1 MNSFR
6 VMDTKFRILKGGKI
20 GLACSIALIGA
31 MLILGSTKANATDY
45 FTDVNTTLGTV
56 NNTTLTFG
64 VTSAQT
70 ATNAGTTSVTRTETS
85 ADSVVFNPTAWATS
99 SYTTVTD
106 VVDVDDDIP
115 ANGIDYSTY
124 ILNTSNTALPSLTLT
139 FDVGAKA
146 LNISKINNLT
156 VYSAPTSGPVNVFA
170 NTSYALTQTFTAPYV
185 ANLVFAGSNTVS
197 GYTDIGNGNI
207 QLNGSAIFTGQVIAG
222 SVNVTANTV
231 LFNDTVNLS
240 PGTTDELKFI
250 VDGNVF
256 LNSNLTGN
264 ITSGGDNLGT
274 VTILGDASGKAQSI
288 TGNIGSSGS
297 SDIKVLNIGES
308 GVSTNYSTTTINGN
322 VFANSTVLNNGAANS
337 SELILASGKNITS
350 TITTADNG
358 KGILTLFGG
367 TQTVTGQV
375 GTGGVGGASLAEVN
389 AGANG
394 ATSTFAGDV
403 YATNLEV
410 EGTGT
415 VNLGGDF
422 TGTAIRYN
430 ADGTVI
436 VATGND
442 VNSAITNNT
451 GIDSQGT
458 LTLNGSSTVTGQ
470 VGASGASLKEI
481 NAGVAGSTSTFNS
494 NVYVTN
500 LNMTGTGT
508 VILNSDLTGNVVATG
523 NNQGIL
529 TTTGLNKTIT
539 GNIGSSTSLDLNTLN
554 IGSDTDATN
563 YSITTINGNVFAN
576 STVLNNNGTT
586 NSSELILASGKN
598 ITSTITTADAN
609 MGILTLAGGTQ
620 TVTGQV
626 GTNANKLAEIN
637 SGNGISTFA
646 NDVYA
651 TYLDVEGT
659 GIVNLDGNFTGTAIR
674 YNADGTVIV
683 ADTKNIDSAIENNT
697 GTDSQGTLTLEGS
710 STVSGTVGALG
721 ASLKAINAGAN
732 SSTSTFNSD
741 VYVTNLNITGSGTV
755 ILNSDL
761 TGNVVTTGNQGIL
774 TTTGA
779 TQTITGNVGSLS
791 SSVNTLNIG
800 SDTVL
805 GNYSTTTING
815 NVFATSTV
823 LNNNNNDNSDGT
835 TNSSELILASGKN
848 ITSTITTADANMGI
862 LTLAGGIQTVS
873 ETVGGVGASLE
884 KVSSGADF
892 ATSTFVN
899 DVYANTVENT
909 GTGTTTFQDNVVATN
924 VNVNA
929 GTSTFQD
936 NLTATTT
943 TISTGTGNFNTV
955 SGTTTS
961 NLQFTNNGTANLNT
975 GLTGNVTTTADNKG
989 TLNLVGSN
997 NQTVTGQVGTN
1008 ANKLAEVNAGANG
1021 ATSTF
1026 TGDVFATDITVGNG
1040 TVNFE
1045 DNVVATTTTIGS
1057 GTANFNT
1064 TGGTTTTDIVFSNT
1078 GTANLLTGLTGDIN
1092 FAGKNA
1098 TVNISDGMGILGSV
1112 QTLAT
1117 NNTGIVNFKG
1127 DGTISDSIGSNIY
1140 GIKELN
1146 INTSNEQNSTDGV
1159 LVTYDALGRELYAD
1173 VVSLRNNATLTL
1185 ADGVDIINTGSD
1197 NIIITVDTT
1206 NTGTLTFQG
1215 TSNIEGEVGQSNKV
1229 LNTINAG
1236 ATGKTV
1242 TFDDMV
1248 YASTLK
1254 YSGAG
1259 KVVLNGDNS
1268 SNVSSEGMIG
1278 TIDFN
1283 DEVATLAIGDDVN
1296 LTVGAGGTQFINGND
1311 AILEFAG
1318 SSIITGILGGNTAG
1332 NSTFKEIHAGAT
1344 AETVT
1349 FRNDVYVK
1357 ESTFHVNGTG
1367 TVNFQGNL
1375 IGSLIYDADGVV
1387 NVSDGKNIV
1396 VSSAPVAVTTAT
1408 TNTGSLNFLGTT
1420 LLATDIGTSTER
1432 LKNVTFGS
1440 SGSAANTYTQNLT
1453 KDIYAQNTYIGN
1465 GTNQTILEMN
1475 DDITFDGSLTVRAN
1489 SALDVNTHDV
1499 TVTENLALAANSL
1512 TGFKIYTSDITSS
1525 GSSTGVP
1532 SGSITT
1538 DTLTIDNNA
1547 IIKVNYVGTLYGAG
1561 SYNLISANSITGTY
1575 YGTEANGKVSDNSI
1589 IDSIIKVDGN
1599 NLILFADRTG
1609 GGSYAVEDLYIKK
1622 SEIGQHYSNGASE
1635 ALAGYAYDTI
1645 VREGALGDVITKIEE
1660 LDGGLYLTSE
1670 KKAQMVE
1677 MQKLLT
1683 PVANNSSIQSSITA
1697 SNLVLST
1704 IKDRMADMRVSSST
1718 DFIPYGYSG
1727 YSSGTYTLNNSFWVK
1742 AMGSKAT
1749 QSKVQDYD
1757 GYESTTVG
1765 FVAGLDR
1772 TLRSGATIG
1781 LAVAQANTKIDQ
1793 TDFRSGD
1800 SSDTQSIQFSTYGS
1814 KEIGDTYVDG
1824 VLSYAKHSTDSTRRA
1839 NSGKLTSSS
1848 DAEQISAKVEVGH
1861 RVYFEDLATLTP
1873 FASLEYGNLNQKGY
1887 TEKGTAYQNDALK
1900 VDSVKM
1906 NKGTLGVGAKLT
1918 TNLNVGD
1925 NVVIPEFKLAA
1936 YNAIGDSNA
1945 DIKAQYTG
1953 GGNQFVTPTQ
1963 ELNKTIYNAGLGVK
1977 TTLGESTSLMLGVD
1991 YDRSKD
1997 GNFEGY
2003 SGNVSFRLSF

>member
-31 MLILGSTKANATDY
+31 ILILGSTKANATDY
-45 FTDVNTTLGTV
+45 FTDVNTTLGTTD
-56 NNTTLTFG
+56 NLTGFFD

-70 ATNAGTTSVTRTETS
+70 ATNAGTTSVTITGTS
-85 ADSVVFNPTAWATS
+85 VSDSVVFNPTAWATS
-99 SYTTVTD
+99 SYTTVTFNGNI
-106 VVDVDDDIP
+106 DDDIP
-115 ANGIDYSTY
+115 LDGTTDYSKY
-124 ILNTSNTALPSLTLT
+124 ILNTSNSALPSLTLT
-139 FDVGAKA
+139 FNTGANA
-146 LNISKINNLT
+146 SSISKVNHLT
-156 VYSAPTSGPVNVFA
+156 VYSAPTSGPVNVFS
-170 NTSYALTQTFTAPYV
+170 NTSYTLTQTLTAPYI
-185 ANLVFAGSNTVS
+185 ANLVFTGSNTVS
-197 GYTDIGNGNI
+197 GYTDIENGNI
-207 QLNGSAIFTGQVIAG
+207 QLNGSATFTGPVTAG
-222 SVNVTANTV
+222 SVNVNTTNTV
-231 LFNDTVNLS
+231 TFNDTVNLS

-250 VDGNVF
+250 VDGNVI

-274 VTILGDASGKAQSI
+274 VTLSGDGTGKAQSI
-288 TGNIGSSGS
+288 IGNIGSSTSLDLG
-297 SDIKVLNIGES
+297 ILNIGS
-308 GVSTNYSTTTINGN
+308 DTVSANYSKTTINGN
-322 VFANSTVLNNGAANS
+322 VFANSTVLNNGTTNS

-358 KGILTLFGG
+358 KGILTLAGG
-367 TQTVTGQV
+367 TQTVTGQI
-375 GTGGVGGASLAEVN
+375 GTNANKLAEVN

-394 ATSTFAGDV
+394 ATSTFANDV
-403 YATNLEV
+403 YATNLDV

-415 VNLGGDF
+415 VNLDGNF

-436 VATGND
+436 LADTKNI
-442 VNSAITNNT
+442 NSAITTAVDNT
-451 GIDSQGT
+451 GT
-458 LTLNGSSTVTGQ
+458 LSLEGSSTVTGQ

-481 NAGVAGSTSTFNS
+481 NAGVTGSTSTFNS
-494 NVYVTN
+494 NVYASN

-539 GNIGSSTSLDLNTLN
+539 GNIGSLSSSVNTLN
-554 IGSDTDATN
+554 IGSDTVSGN
-563 YSITTINGNVFAN
+563 YSKTTINGDVFATN
-576 STVLNNNGTT
+576 TILNNNGTT

-620 TVTGQV
+620 TVTG
-626 GTNANKLAEIN
+626 
-637 SGNGISTFA
+637 
-646 NDVYA
+646 
-651 TYLDVEGT
+651 
-659 GIVNLDGNFTGTAIR
+659 
-674 YNADGTVIV
+674 
-683 ADTKNIDSAIENNT
+683 
-697 GTDSQGTLTLEGS
+697 
-710 STVSGTVGALG
+710 
-721 ASLKAINAGAN
+721 
-732 SSTSTFNSD
+732 
-741 VYVTNLNITGSGTV
+741 
-755 ILNSDL
+755 
-761 TGNVVTTGNQGIL
+761 
-774 TTTGA
+774 
-779 TQTITGNVGSLS
+779 
-791 SSVNTLNIG
+791 
-800 SDTVL
+800 
-805 GNYSTTTING
+805 
-815 NVFATSTV
+815 
-823 LNNNNNDNSDGT
+823 
-835 TNSSELILASGKN
+835 
-848 ITSTITTADANMGI
+848 
-862 LTLAGGIQTVS
+862 
-873 ETVGGVGASLE
+873 TVGGVGALLE
-884 KVSSGADF
+884 KVSSGATG

-899 DVYANTVENT
+899 NVYANTVENT
-909 GTGTTTFQDNVVATN
+909 GTGATTFQDNVVATN

-1008 ANKLAEVNAGANG
+1008 ANKLAEVNAGVNAS
-1021 ATSTF
+1021 TSTF
-1026 TGDVFATDITVGNG
+1026 ANDVYATDITVGNG
-1040 TVNFE
+1040 IVNFE

-1064 TGGTTTTDIVFSNT
+1064 TSGTTTTDIVFSNT
-1078 GTANLLTGLTGDIN
+1078 GTANLLTGLTGDID
-1092 FAGKNA
+1092 FSGKNA
-1098 TVNISDGMGILGSV
+1098 TVNVSDGKGILGSV
-1112 QTLAT
+1112 ETLA

-1185 ADGVDIINTGSD
+1185 EDGVDIINTGSD

-1236 ATGKTV
+1236 ASGKTV

-1254 YSGAG
+1254 YSDDG

-1268 SNVSSEGMIG
+1268 SNASSEGMIG
-1278 TIDFN
+1278 TINFDN
-1283 DEVATLAIGDDVN
+1283 KAGTLAIGDNVN

-1332 NSTFKEIHAGAT
+1332 NSTFDKIYAGAT
-1344 AETVT
+1344 GKTVT

-1420 LLATDIGTSTER
+1420 LLATDIGTSTKR

-1440 SGSAANTYTQNLT
+1440 AGSSANTYTQNLT

-1465 GTNQTILEMN
+1465 GTNRTILEMN
-1475 DDITFDGSLTVRAN
+1475 DDIIFGGSLTVRAN

-1499 TVTENLALAANSL
+1499 TVTQNLALAANSL

-1547 IIKVNYVGTLYGAG
+1547 IIKVNYKGTLYGAG

-1609 GGSYAVEDLYIKK
+1609 AGSYAVEDLYIIK
-1622 SEIGQHYSNGASE
+1622 SGIGQHYSNGASR
-1635 ALAGYAYDTI
+1635 ALARYAYDTI
-1645 VREGALGDVITKIEE
+1645 DREGALGEVITKIEE

>member
-322 VFANSTVLNNGAANS
+322 VFANSTVLNNGA
-337 SELILASGKNITS
+337 
-350 TITTADNG
+350 
-358 KGILTLFGG
+358 
-367 TQTVTGQV
+367 
-375 GTGGVGGASLAEVN
+375 
-389 AGANG
+389 
-394 ATSTFAGDV
+394 
-403 YATNLEV
+403 
-410 EGTGT
+410 
-415 VNLGGDF
+415 
-422 TGTAIRYN
+422 
-430 ADGTVI
+430 
-436 VATGND
+436 
-442 VNSAITNNT
+442 
-451 GIDSQGT
+451 
-458 LTLNGSSTVTGQ
+458 
-470 VGASGASLKEI
+470 
-481 NAGVAGSTSTFNS
+481 
-494 NVYVTN
+494 
-500 LNMTGTGT
+500 
-508 VILNSDLTGNVVATG
+508 
-523 NNQGIL
+523 
-529 TTTGLNKTIT
+529 
-539 GNIGSSTSLDLNTLN
+539 
-554 IGSDTDATN
+554 
-563 YSITTINGNVFAN
+563 
-576 STVLNNNGTT
+576 T

-620 TVTGQV
+620 TVTG
-626 GTNANKLAEIN
+626 
-637 SGNGISTFA
+637 
-646 NDVYA
+646 
-651 TYLDVEGT
+651 
-659 GIVNLDGNFTGTAIR
+659 
-674 YNADGTVIV
+674 
-683 ADTKNIDSAIENNT
+683 
-697 GTDSQGTLTLEGS
+697 
-710 STVSGTVGALG
+710 
-721 ASLKAINAGAN
+721 
-732 SSTSTFNSD
+732 
-741 VYVTNLNITGSGTV
+741 
-755 ILNSDL
+755 
-761 TGNVVTTGNQGIL
+761 
-774 TTTGA
+774 
-779 TQTITGNVGSLS
+779 
-791 SSVNTLNIG
+791 
-800 SDTVL
+800 
-805 GNYSTTTING
+805 
-815 NVFATSTV
+815 
-823 LNNNNNDNSDGT
+823 
-835 TNSSELILASGKN
+835 
-848 ITSTITTADANMGI
+848 
-862 LTLAGGIQTVS
+862 
-873 ETVGGVGASLE
+873 TVGGVGASLE

-909 GTGTTTFQDNVVATN
+909 GTGATTFQDNVVATN

-961 NLQFTNNGTANLNT
+961 NLEFTDNGTANLNN

-1026 TGDVFATDITVGNG
+1026 TGDVYATNLDVEGTGTVNLGGDFTGTAIRYNADGTVIVATGNDVNSAITNNTGTDSQGTLTLNGSSTVTGQVGASGTSLKAINAGANSSTSTFNSDVYVTNLNMTSSGTVILNSDLTGNVVTTGNQGILTTTGATQTITGNVGSLSSSVNTLNVGSNTDATNYSTTTINGNVFATSTVLNNNGTTDSSELILASGKNITSTITTDDDGKGILTLAGGIQTVSGQVGDSTNKLAEVNAGANGATSTFTSDVYATDITVGNG

-1064 TGGTTTTDIVFSNT
+1064 TSTASTPYTTTSDIVFSNT

-1268 SNVSSEGMIG
+1268 SNASSEGMIG
-1278 TIDFN
+1278 TVNFDN
-1283 DEVATLAIGDDVN
+1283 KAGTLAIGDDVN

-1465 GTNQTILEMN
+1465 GTNQTILEIN
-1475 DDITFDGSLTVRAN
+1475 DDVTFDGSLTVRAN
-1489 SALDVNTHDV
+1489 SALDVNTHDI

-1918 TNLNVGD
+1918 TNLNVGN

>member
-45 FTDVNTTLGTV
+45 FTDVNTTLGTTD
-56 NNTTLTFG
+56 NLTGFFD

-70 ATNAGTTSVTRTETS
+70 ATNAGTTSVTITGTS
-85 ADSVVFNPTAWATS
+85 VSDSVVFNPTAWAIS
-99 SYTTVTD
+99 SYTTVTFNGNI
-106 VVDVDDDIP
+106 DDDIP
-115 ANGIDYSTY
+115 LDGTTDYSNY

-139 FDVGAKA
+139 FDTGANA
-146 LNISKINNLT
+146 SNISKVNHLT
-156 VYSAPTSGPVNVFA
+156 VYSAPISGSVNVFS
-170 NTSYALTQTFTAPYV
+170 NTSYALTQTLTAPYM
-185 ANLVFAGSNTVS
+185 ANLVFTGSNAVS
-197 GYTDIGNGNI
+197 GYTDIENGNI
-207 QLNGSAIFTGQVIAG
+207 QLNGSATFTGPVTAG
-222 SVNVTANTV
+222 SVNVNTTNTV
-231 LFNDTVNLS
+231 TFNDTVNLS

-250 VDGNVF
+250 VDGNVI

-308 GVSTNYSTTTINGN
+308 GVSTNYSITTINGN
-322 VFANSTVLNNGAANS
+322 VFANSTVLNNGATNS

-626 GTNANKLAEIN
+626 GTNVNKLAEVN
-637 SGNGISTFA
+637 SG
-646 NDVYA
+646 V
-651 TYLDVEGT
+651 T
-659 GIVNLDGNFTGTAIR
+659 G
-674 YNADGTVIV
+674 
-683 ADTKNIDSAIENNT
+683 
-697 GTDSQGTLTLEGS
+697 
-710 STVSGTVGALG
+710 
-721 ASLKAINAGAN
+721 
-732 SSTSTFNSD
+732 
-741 VYVTNLNITGSGTV
+741 
-755 ILNSDL
+755 
-761 TGNVVTTGNQGIL
+761 
-774 TTTGA
+774 
-779 TQTITGNVGSLS
+779 
-791 SSVNTLNIG
+791 
-800 SDTVL
+800 
-805 GNYSTTTING
+805 
-815 NVFATSTV
+815 
-823 LNNNNNDNSDGT
+823 
-835 TNSSELILASGKN
+835 
-848 ITSTITTADANMGI
+848 
-862 LTLAGGIQTVS
+862 
-873 ETVGGVGASLE
+873 
-884 KVSSGADF
+884 

-899 DVYANTVENT
+899 DVYANTVENI
-909 GTGTTTFQDNVVATN
+909 GNGTTTFQDNVVATN

-961 NLQFTNNGTANLNT
+961 NLQFAGNGTANLNN
-975 GLTGNVTTTADNKG
+975 GLTGNVTTTTPGEGK
-989 TLNLVGSN
+989 LNLVGSN

-1344 AETVT
+1344 GETVT
-1349 FRNDVYVK
+1349 FRNNVYVS
-1357 ESTFHVNGTG
+1357 ESTFHVSGTG
-1367 TVNFQGNL
+1367 AVNFQGNL

-1420 LLATDIGTSTER
+1420 LLATDIGTSTKR

-1440 SGSAANTYTQNLT
+1440 AGSSANTYTQNLT

-1465 GTNQTILEMN
+1465 GTNQTILEIN
-1475 DDITFDGSLTVRAN
+1475 DDVTFDGSLTVRAN
-1489 SALDVNTHDV
+1489 SALDVNTHDI

-1561 SYNLISANSITGTY
+1561 SYNLISANSISGTY

-1887 TEKGTAYQNDALK
+1887 IEKGTAYQNDALK

-1918 TNLNVGD
+1918 TNLNVGN

>member
-31 MLILGSTKANATDY
+31 MLILGSTKAYSQTYFNGVTDGTTYTSGDISATAKTDTGSSSVTYNFVSSSEDIFFNPERVLSSYKGVMDY
-45 FTDVNTTLGTV
+45 EVTGSSPNQSVILSGSSGTNNGTLINNIADGTYTYTTLDSNLDPIIGTED
-56 NNTTLTFG
+56 NYDKAYYESFTPSTIF
-64 VTSAQT
+64 
-70 ATNAGTTSVTRTETS
+70 
-85 ADSVVFNPTAWATS
+85 
-99 SYTTVTD
+99 TVR
-106 VVDVDDDIP
+106 
-115 ANGIDYSTY
+115 
-124 ILNTSNTALPSLTLT
+124 L
-139 FDVGAKA
+139 
-146 LNISKINNLT
+146 
-156 VYSAPTSGPVNVFA
+156 TSGAEAKNINKNASLYYSVDSATGYNIT
-170 NTSYALTQTFTAPYV
+170 NNPYT
-185 ANLVFAGSNTVS
+185 ANLIFDGSNIIHGNTN
-197 GYTDIGNGNI
+197 IGNGNI
-207 QLNGSAIFTGQVIAG
+207 QLNGGVVFKGTVATGSIDVNAG
-222 SVNVTANTV
+222 ITTFEDTVTATTTTITGGTV
-231 LFNDTVNLS
+231 
-240 PGTTDELKFI
+240 I
-250 VDGNVF
+250 

-264 ITSGGDNLGT
+264 V
-274 VTILGDASGKAQSI
+274 VTI
-288 TGNIGSSGS
+288 
-297 SDIKVLNIGES
+297 
-308 GVSTNYSTTTINGN
+308 
-322 VFANSTVLNNGAANS
+322 
-337 SELILASGKNITS
+337 
-350 TITTADNG
+350 
-358 KGILTLFGG
+358 
-367 TQTVTGQV
+367 
-375 GTGGVGGASLAEVN
+375 
-389 AGANG
+389 
-394 ATSTFAGDV
+394 
-403 YATNLEV
+403 
-410 EGTGT
+410 
-415 VNLGGDF
+415 
-422 TGTAIRYN
+422 
-430 ADGTVI
+430 
-436 VATGND
+436 
-442 VNSAITNNT
+442 
-451 GIDSQGT
+451 
-458 LTLNGSSTVTGQ
+458 
-470 VGASGASLKEI
+470 
-481 NAGVAGSTSTFNS
+481 
-494 NVYVTN
+494 
-500 LNMTGTGT
+500 
-508 VILNSDLTGNVVATG
+508 
-523 NNQGIL
+523 
-529 TTTGLNKTIT
+529 
-539 GNIGSSTSLDLNTLN
+539 
-554 IGSDTDATN
+554 
-563 YSITTINGNVFAN
+563 
-576 STVLNNNGTT
+576 
-586 NSSELILASGKN
+586 
-598 ITSTITTADAN
+598 
-609 MGILTLAGGTQ
+609 
-620 TVTGQV
+620 
-626 GTNANKLAEIN
+626 
-637 SGNGISTFA
+637 
-646 NDVYA
+646 
-651 TYLDVEGT
+651 
-659 GIVNLDGNFTGTAIR
+659 
-674 YNADGTVIV
+674 
-683 ADTKNIDSAIENNT
+683 
-697 GTDSQGTLTLEGS
+697 
-710 STVSGTVGALG
+710 
-721 ASLKAINAGAN
+721 
-732 SSTSTFNSD
+732 
-741 VYVTNLNITGSGTV
+741 
-755 ILNSDL
+755 
-761 TGNVVTTGNQGIL
+761 GNQGIL
-774 TTTGA
+774 TTTGV
-779 TQTITGNVGSLS
+779 TQTITGDIGSGTS
-791 SSVNTLNIG
+791 SLDTLNIG
-800 SDTVL
+800 SDTVP
-805 GNYSTTTING
+805 GNYSKTTIKG
-815 NVFATSTV
+815 NVFATNTI

-835 TNSSELILASGKN
+835 TNSSELILSSGKNITSIITTADADMGILTLAGGTQTVSGTVGEDGISLKEINAGAAGSTSTFTEDVYALNTNIGSGTVILNSNLTGNVVTTGNQGILTATGATQTITGDIVSGTSSLNTLNIGSDTVSGNYSKTTINGNVFATNTILNNNNNDNIDGTTNSSELILSSGKN
-848 ITSTITTADANMGI
+848 ITSTITTADADMGI
-862 LTLAGGIQTVS
+862 LTLAGGTQTVS
-873 ETVGGVGASLE
+873 GTVGEDGISLKEINAGVNGGTVTFDDMVYASTLKYSDDGKVVLNGDNSSNTSSEGMIGTVNFDNKAGTLAIGDDVNLTVGAGGTQFINGNNAILEFAGSSIITGILGGNTAGNSTFKRINAGATAETV
-884 KVSSGADF
+884 
-892 ATSTFVN
+892 TFRN
-899 DVYANTVENT
+899 DVYAINLNVNSGTVNLDGNFIGTEIKYNADGTVVLADGQNINSVITTATNNT
-909 GTGTTTFQDNVVATN
+909 GR
-924 VNVNA
+924 
-929 GTSTFQD
+929 
-936 NLTATTT
+936 L
-943 TISTGTGNFNTV
+943 I
-955 SGTTTS
+955 
-961 NLQFTNNGTANLNT
+961 LE
-975 GLTGNVTTTADNKG
+975 
-989 TLNLVGSN
+989 GSS
-997 NQTVTGQVGTN
+997 TVTGQVGTGGVSG
-1008 ANKLAEVNAGANG
+1008 ASLAEVNVSGADDSM
-1021 ATSTF
+1021 STF
-1026 TGDVFATDITVGNG
+1026 ESDVYVTNLNIVSG
-1040 TVNFE
+1040 TVSFE
-1045 DNVVATTTTIGS
+1045 DNVVATTTTIDS

-1064 TGGTTTTDIVFSNT
+1064 TGGTTTTDIVFAGN
-1078 GTANLLTGLTGDIN
+1078 GTANLNNGLDGDIK
-1092 FAGKNA
+1092 FAGNDGI
-1098 TVNISDGMGILGSV
+1098 VNVADGKGILGSIE
-1112 QTLAT
+1112 TLA

-1127 DGTISDSIGSNIY
+1127 DGTISNSIGNKIGSDIY

-1146 INTSNEQNSTDGV
+1146 INTSNKQNNSTDGV
-1159 LVTYDALGRELYAD
+1159 LVTYDDALGRELYAD

-1197 NIIITVDTT
+1197 NIIITVGATDAT

-1254 YSGAG
+1254 YSDDG

-1268 SNVSSEGMIG
+1268 SNTSSEGMIG
-1278 TIDFN
+1278 TVNFDN
-1283 DEVATLAIGDDVN
+1283 KAGTLAIGDDVN

-1332 NSTFKEIHAGAT
+1332 NSTFKRINAGAT

-1408 TNTGSLNFLGTT
+1408 TDTGSLNFLGTT

-1440 SGSAANTYTQNLT
+1440 SGSASNTYTQNLT
-1453 KDIYAQNTYIGN
+1453 KDIYARNTYIGN

-1475 DDITFDGSLTVRAN
+1475 DDIIFGGSLIVRAN
-1489 SALDVNTHDV
+1489 SALDVNTHDI
-1499 TVTENLALAANSL
+1499 TVTQNLALAANSL

-1538 DTLTIDNNA
+1538 DTLTIDDNA

-1645 VREGALGDVITKIEE
+1645 VREGALGEVITKMEE

-1918 TNLNVGD
+1918 TNLNVGN

>member
-20 GLACSIALIGA
+20 GLACSIALMGA
-31 MLILGSTKANATDY
+31 MLILGSTKANAIDY
-45 FTDVNTTLGTV
+45 FTDVNTTLGTTD
-56 NNTTLTFG
+56 NLTGFFD

-70 ATNAGTTSVTRTETS
+70 ATNAGTTSVTITGTS
-85 ADSVVFNPTAWATS
+85 VSDSVVFNPTAWAIS
-99 SYTTVTD
+99 SYTTVTFNGNI
-106 VVDVDDDIP
+106 DDDIP
-115 ANGIDYSTY
+115 LDGTTDYSNY
-124 ILNTSNTALPSLTLT
+124 ILNTSNSALPTLTLT
-139 FDVGAKA
+139 FDTGANA
-146 LNISKINNLT
+146 SNISKVNHLT
-156 VYSAPTSGPVNVFA
+156 VYSAPISGSVNVFS
-170 NTSYALTQTFTAPYV
+170 NTSYALTQTLTAPYM
-185 ANLVFAGSNTVS
+185 ANLVFTGSNAVS
-197 GYTDIGNGNI
+197 GYTDIENGNI
-207 QLNGSAIFTGQVIAG
+207 QLNGSATFTGPVTAG
-222 SVNVTANTV
+222 SVNVNTTNTV
-231 LFNDTVNLS
+231 TFNDTVNLS

-250 VDGNVF
+250 VDGNVI

-264 ITSGGDNLGT
+264 ITSAGDNLGT
-274 VTILGDASGKAQSI
+274 VTILGDGSGKAQSI
-288 TGNIGSSGS
+288 NGDIGSSSS

-322 VFANSTVLNNGAANS
+322 VFANSTVLNNG
-337 SELILASGKNITS
+337 
-350 TITTADNG
+350 
-358 KGILTLFGG
+358 
-367 TQTVTGQV
+367 
-375 GTGGVGGASLAEVN
+375 
-389 AGANG
+389 
-394 ATSTFAGDV
+394 
-403 YATNLEV
+403 
-410 EGTGT
+410 
-415 VNLGGDF
+415 
-422 TGTAIRYN
+422 
-430 ADGTVI
+430 
-436 VATGND
+436 
-442 VNSAITNNT
+442 
-451 GIDSQGT
+451 
-458 LTLNGSSTVTGQ
+458 
-470 VGASGASLKEI
+470 
-481 NAGVAGSTSTFNS
+481 
-494 NVYVTN
+494 
-500 LNMTGTGT
+500 
-508 VILNSDLTGNVVATG
+508 
-523 NNQGIL
+523 
-529 TTTGLNKTIT
+529 
-539 GNIGSSTSLDLNTLN
+539 
-554 IGSDTDATN
+554 
-563 YSITTINGNVFAN
+563 
-576 STVLNNNGTT
+576 TT

-598 ITSTITTADAN
+598 ITSTITTADDGK
-609 MGILTLAGGTQ
+609 GILTLAGGTQ
-620 TVTGQV
+620 TVNGTV
-626 GTNANKLAEIN
+626 GDSLNKLAEVN
-637 SGNGISTFA
+637 AGANGATSTFTG
-646 NDVYA
+646 DVFA
-651 TYLDVEGT
+651 TNLDVEGT
-659 GIVNLDGNFTGTAIR
+659 GTVNLDGNFTGTAIR
-674 YNADGTVIV
+674 YNADGTVVV
-683 ADTKNIDSAIENNT
+683 ADTKNIDSAITTATNDT
-697 GTDSQGTLTLEGS
+697 GTLTLSGS
-710 STVSGTVGALG
+710 SSVTGQVGASG
-721 ASLKAINAGAN
+721 ASLKEINAGATG
-732 SSTSTFNSD
+732 STSTFNSD
-741 VYVTNLNITGSGTV
+741 VYVTNLNVTGSGTV

-774 TTTGA
+774 TTIGA
-779 TQTITGNVGSLS
+779 TQIISGDIGSSTS
-791 SSVNTLNIG
+791 SLNTLNIG
-800 SDTVL
+800 SDTDAT
-805 GNYSTTTING
+805 NYSTTTING

-823 LNNNNNDNSDGT
+823 LNNNGT

-848 ITSTITTADANMGI
+848 ITSIITTADANMGI
-862 LTLAGGIQTVS
+862 LTLAGGTQTIS
-873 ETVGGVGASLE
+873 GTVGELGTSLE
-884 KVSSGADF
+884 KVSSGANG

-961 NLQFTNNGTANLNT
+961 NLEFTDNGTANLNN
-975 GLTGNVTTTADNKG
+975 GLTGNVTTTTPGEGK
-989 TLNLVGSN
+989 LNLVGSN

-1008 ANKLAEVNAGANG
+1008 ANKLAEVNAGVNG
-1021 ATSTF
+1021 STSTF
-1026 TGDVFATDITVGNG
+1026 ANDVYATDITVGNG
-1040 TVNFE
+1040 IVNFE

-1064 TGGTTTTDIVFSNT
+1064 TGGTTTDIVFSNT

-1112 QTLAT
+1112 QTLA

-1146 INTSNEQNSTDGV
+1146 IINTNNEQNTPNGV
-1159 LVTYDALGRELYAD
+1159 LVTNNPALGRELYAD

-1197 NIIITVDTT
+1197 NIIITVDNT
-1206 NTGTLTFQG
+1206 NTGRLAFQG

-1254 YSGAG
+1254 YSDNG

-1268 SNVSSEGMIG
+1268 LNASSEGMIG
-1278 TIDFN
+1278 TVNFDN
-1283 DEVATLAIGDDVN
+1283 KAGTLAIGDNVN
-1296 LTVGAGGTQFINGND
+1296 LTIGAGGTQFINGND

-1332 NSTFKEIHAGAT
+1332 NSTFDKIYAGAT
-1344 AETVT
+1344 GETVI

-1408 TNTGSLNFLGTT
+1408 TDTGSLNFLGTT

-1440 SGSAANTYTQNLT
+1440 SGSASNTYTQNLT
-1453 KDIYAQNTYIGN
+1453 KDIYAQKTYIGN
-1465 GTNQTILEMN
+1465 GTNQTILEIN
-1475 DDITFDGSLTVRAN
+1475 DDVTFDGSLTVRAN
-1489 SALDVNTHDV
+1489 SALDVNTHDI
-1499 TVTENLALAANSL
+1499 TVTQNLALAANSL

-1645 VREGALGDVITKIEE
+1645 VREGALGDVITRIEE
-1660 LDGGLYLTSE
+1660 LDGGLILSSE

>member
-1 MNSFR
+1 
-6 VMDTKFRILKGGKI
+6 
-20 GLACSIALIGA
+20 
-31 MLILGSTKANATDY
+31 
-45 FTDVNTTLGTV
+45 
-56 NNTTLTFG
+56 
-64 VTSAQT
+64 
-70 ATNAGTTSVTRTETS
+70 
-85 ADSVVFNPTAWATS
+85 
-99 SYTTVTD
+99 
-106 VVDVDDDIP
+106 
-115 ANGIDYSTY
+115 
-124 ILNTSNTALPSLTLT
+124 
-139 FDVGAKA
+139 
-146 LNISKINNLT
+146 
-156 VYSAPTSGPVNVFA
+156 
-170 NTSYALTQTFTAPYV
+170 
-185 ANLVFAGSNTVS
+185 
-197 GYTDIGNGNI
+197 
-207 QLNGSAIFTGQVIAG
+207 
-222 SVNVTANTV
+222 
-231 LFNDTVNLS
+231 
-240 PGTTDELKFI
+240 
-250 VDGNVF
+250 
-256 LNSNLTGN
+256 
-264 ITSGGDNLGT
+264 
-274 VTILGDASGKAQSI
+274 
-288 TGNIGSSGS
+288 
-297 SDIKVLNIGES
+297 
-308 GVSTNYSTTTINGN
+308 
-322 VFANSTVLNNGAANS
+322 
-337 SELILASGKNITS
+337 
-350 TITTADNG
+350 
-358 KGILTLFGG
+358 
-367 TQTVTGQV
+367 
-375 GTGGVGGASLAEVN
+375 
-389 AGANG
+389 
-394 ATSTFAGDV
+394 
-403 YATNLEV
+403 
-410 EGTGT
+410 
-415 VNLGGDF
+415 
-422 TGTAIRYN
+422 
-430 ADGTVI
+430 
-436 VATGND
+436 
-442 VNSAITNNT
+442 
-451 GIDSQGT
+451 
-458 LTLNGSSTVTGQ
+458 
-470 VGASGASLKEI
+470 
-481 NAGVAGSTSTFNS
+481 
-494 NVYVTN
+494 
-500 LNMTGTGT
+500 
-508 VILNSDLTGNVVATG
+508 
-523 NNQGIL
+523 
-529 TTTGLNKTIT
+529 
-539 GNIGSSTSLDLNTLN
+539 
-554 IGSDTDATN
+554 
-563 YSITTINGNVFAN
+563 
-576 STVLNNNGTT
+576 
-586 NSSELILASGKN
+586 
-598 ITSTITTADAN
+598 
-609 MGILTLAGGTQ
+609 
-620 TVTGQV
+620 
-626 GTNANKLAEIN
+626 
-637 SGNGISTFA
+637 
-646 NDVYA
+646 
-651 TYLDVEGT
+651 
-659 GIVNLDGNFTGTAIR
+659 
-674 YNADGTVIV
+674 
-683 ADTKNIDSAIENNT
+683 
-697 GTDSQGTLTLEGS
+697 
-710 STVSGTVGALG
+710 
-721 ASLKAINAGAN
+721 
-732 SSTSTFNSD
+732 
-741 VYVTNLNITGSGTV
+741 
-755 ILNSDL
+755 
-761 TGNVVTTGNQGIL
+761 
-774 TTTGA
+774 
-779 TQTITGNVGSLS
+779 
-791 SSVNTLNIG
+791 
-800 SDTVL
+800 
-805 GNYSTTTING
+805 
-815 NVFATSTV
+815 
-823 LNNNNNDNSDGT
+823 
-835 TNSSELILASGKN
+835 
-848 ITSTITTADANMGI
+848 
-862 LTLAGGIQTVS
+862 
-873 ETVGGVGASLE
+873 
-884 KVSSGADF
+884 
-892 ATSTFVN
+892 
-899 DVYANTVENT
+899 
-909 GTGTTTFQDNVVATN
+909 
-924 VNVNA
+924 
-929 GTSTFQD
+929 
-936 NLTATTT
+936 
-943 TISTGTGNFNTV
+943 
-955 SGTTTS
+955 
-961 NLQFTNNGTANLNT
+961 
-975 GLTGNVTTTADNKG
+975 
-989 TLNLVGSN
+989 
-997 NQTVTGQVGTN
+997 
-1008 ANKLAEVNAGANG
+1008 
-1021 ATSTF
+1021 
-1026 TGDVFATDITVGNG
+1026 
-1040 TVNFE
+1040 
-1045 DNVVATTTTIGS
+1045 
-1057 GTANFNT
+1057 
-1064 TGGTTTTDIVFSNT
+1064 
-1078 GTANLLTGLTGDIN
+1078 
-1092 FAGKNA
+1092 
-1098 TVNISDGMGILGSV
+1098 MGILGSV
-1112 QTLAT
+1112 QTLAS
-1117 NNTGIVNFKG
+1117 NNTGILNYNG
-1127 DGTISDSIGSNIY
+1127 DGTISGNIGSSNH
-1140 GIKELN
+1140 GIKELK
-1146 INTSNEQNSTDGV
+1146 INTNNEQNSGGTG
-1159 LVTYDALGRELYAD
+1159 LVIGYTAVARELYAD
-1173 VVSLRNNATLTL
+1173 VVNLRNNATLTL
-1185 ADGVDIINTGSD
+1185 KDNVNLINTGSD
-1197 NIIITVDTT
+1197 NILITVDNT
-1206 NTGTLTFQG
+1206 NTGILTFEG

-1268 SNVSSEGMIG
+1268 SNASSEGMIG

-1332 NSTFKEIHAGAT
+1332 NSTFDKIYAGAT

-1357 ESTFHVNGTG
+1357 ESTFDVNGTG

-1408 TNTGSLNFLGTT
+1408 TDTGSLNFLGTT
-1420 LLATDIGTSTER
+1420 VLATDIGTSSER

-1465 GTNQTILEMN
+1465 GTNNTRFIIN
-1475 DDITFDGSLTVRAN
+1475 DDVNFDGSLTVRAN
-1489 SALDVNTHDV
+1489 SALDVNTHDI

-1512 TGFKIYTSDITSS
+1512 TRFTIYTSDITSS

-1547 IIKVNYVGTLYGAG
+1547 IIKVNYKGTLYGAG

-1645 VREGALGDVITKIEE
+1645 VREGALGDVITKMEE

-1727 YSSGTYTLNNSFWVK
+1727 YSSGTYTLNNSFWIK
-1742 AMGSKAT
+1742 AMGSKST

>member
-45 FTDVNTTLGTV
+45 FTDVNTTLGTTD
-56 NNTTLTFG
+56 NLTGFFD

-70 ATNAGTTSVTRTETS
+70 ATNAGTTSVTITGTS
-85 ADSVVFNPTAWATS
+85 VSDSVVFNPTAWATS
-99 SYTTVTD
+99 SYTTVTFNGNI
-106 VVDVDDDIP
+106 DDDIP
-115 ANGIDYSTY
+115 LDGTTDYSNY
-124 ILNTSNTALPSLTLT
+124 ILNTSNSALPTLTLT
-139 FDVGAKA
+139 FDTGANA
-146 LNISKINNLT
+146 SNISKVNHLT
-156 VYSAPTSGPVNVFA
+156 VYSAPISGSVNVFS
-170 NTSYALTQTFTAPYV
+170 NTSYALTQTLTAPYV
-185 ANLVFAGSNTVS
+185 ANLVFTGSNTVS
-197 GYTDIGNGNI
+197 GYTDIENGNI
-207 QLNGSAIFTGQVIAG
+207 QLNGSATFTGPVTAG
-222 SVNVTANTV
+222 SVNVNTTNTV
-231 LFNDTVNLS
+231 TFNDTVNLS

-250 VDGNVF
+250 VDGNVI

-264 ITSGGDNLGT
+264 ITSAGDNLGT
-274 VTILGDASGKAQSI
+274 VTILGDGSGKAQSI
-288 TGNIGSSGS
+288 NGDIGSSSS

-322 VFANSTVLNNGAANS
+322 VFANSTVL
-337 SELILASGKNITS
+337 
-350 TITTADNG
+350 
-358 KGILTLFGG
+358 
-367 TQTVTGQV
+367 
-375 GTGGVGGASLAEVN
+375 
-389 AGANG
+389 
-394 ATSTFAGDV
+394 
-403 YATNLEV
+403 
-410 EGTGT
+410 
-415 VNLGGDF
+415 
-422 TGTAIRYN
+422 
-430 ADGTVI
+430 
-436 VATGND
+436 
-442 VNSAITNNT
+442 
-451 GIDSQGT
+451 
-458 LTLNGSSTVTGQ
+458 
-470 VGASGASLKEI
+470 
-481 NAGVAGSTSTFNS
+481 
-494 NVYVTN
+494 
-500 LNMTGTGT
+500 
-508 VILNSDLTGNVVATG
+508 
-523 NNQGIL
+523 
-529 TTTGLNKTIT
+529 
-539 GNIGSSTSLDLNTLN
+539 
-554 IGSDTDATN
+554 
-563 YSITTINGNVFAN
+563 
-576 STVLNNNGTT
+576 NNGTT

-620 TVTGQV
+620 TVTG
-626 GTNANKLAEIN
+626 
-637 SGNGISTFA
+637 
-646 NDVYA
+646 
-651 TYLDVEGT
+651 
-659 GIVNLDGNFTGTAIR
+659 
-674 YNADGTVIV
+674 
-683 ADTKNIDSAIENNT
+683 
-697 GTDSQGTLTLEGS
+697 
-710 STVSGTVGALG
+710 
-721 ASLKAINAGAN
+721 
-732 SSTSTFNSD
+732 
-741 VYVTNLNITGSGTV
+741 
-755 ILNSDL
+755 
-761 TGNVVTTGNQGIL
+761 
-774 TTTGA
+774 
-779 TQTITGNVGSLS
+779 
-791 SSVNTLNIG
+791 
-800 SDTVL
+800 
-805 GNYSTTTING
+805 
-815 NVFATSTV
+815 
-823 LNNNNNDNSDGT
+823 
-835 TNSSELILASGKN
+835 
-848 ITSTITTADANMGI
+848 
-862 LTLAGGIQTVS
+862 
-873 ETVGGVGASLE
+873 TVGGVGASLE
-884 KVSSGADF
+884 KVSSGANG

-1112 QTLAT
+1112 QTLA

-1146 INTSNEQNSTDGV
+1146 INTNNEQNTPNGV
-1159 LVTYDALGRELYAD
+1159 LVTNNPALGRELYAD

-1197 NIIITVDTT
+1197 NIIITVGPTDAT

-1215 TSNIEGEVGQSNKV
+1215 SSDIKGGIGQSNKV

-1268 SNVSSEGMIG
+1268 SNASSEGMIG

-1332 NSTFKEIHAGAT
+1332 NSTFDKIYAGAT

-1357 ESTFHVNGTG
+1357 ESTFDVNGTG

-1408 TNTGSLNFLGTT
+1408 TDTGSLNFLGTT

-1475 DDITFDGSLTVRAN
+1475 DDNTFDGSLTVRAN
-1489 SALDVNTHDV
+1489 SALDVNTHDI

>member
-6 VMDTKFRILKGGKI
+6 VKDTRFRILKGGKI
-20 GLACSIALIGA
+20 GLAFSIALIGG
-31 MLILGSTKANATDY
+31 MLILSSTKANATDY
-45 FTDVNTTLGTV
+45 FTGTSTV
-56 NNTTLTFG
+56 ISPLTSG
-64 VTSAQT
+64 SVTVET
-70 ATNAGTTSVTRTETS
+70 ATNTKTNGNNTDTRS
-85 ADSVVFNPTAWATS
+85 DTS
-99 SYTTVTD
+99 STD
-106 VVDVDDDIP
+106 VI
-115 ANGIDYSTY
+115 
-124 ILNTSNTALPSLTLT
+124 
-139 FDVGAKA
+139 F
-146 LNISKINNLT
+146 
-156 VYSAPTSGPVNVFA
+156 APTSWANSNYIPTSISSDYYGIGQDAYKLNQTSDYLKLELTFASGANANNITKQGATLYTAPVAPTYVPVSS
-170 NTSYALTQTFTAPYV
+170 TSTYSLTQTPSSIDYT
-185 ANLVFAGSNTVS
+185 ANLIFQGNNTVS
-197 GYTDIGNGNI
+197 GYTAISDGNI
-207 QLNGSAIFTGQVIAG
+207 KLNGDNIAFNGTVNAG
-222 SVNVTANTV
+222 SIDVTAV
-231 LFNDTVNLS
+231 
-240 PGTTDELKFI
+240 GTTTFNNAVDVSSGSVDDLKFSAAGTVI
-250 VDGNVF
+250 
-256 LNSNLTGN
+256 LNSDLTGN
-264 ITSGGDNLGT
+264 V
-274 VTILGDASGKAQSI
+274 VTTGNNQGILTTTGLNKTI
-288 TGNIGSSGS
+288 TGNIGSSTS
-297 SDIKVLNIGES
+297 LDLNTLNIGS
-308 GVSTNYSTTTINGN
+308 DTDVTNYSTTTINGN
-322 VFANSTVLNNGAANS
+322 VFSNSTVLNNNGTTNS

-350 TITTADNG
+350 TITTADANM
-358 KGILTLFGG
+358 GILTLAGG
-367 TQTVTGQV
+367 TQTVSGQV
-375 GTGGVGGASLAEVN
+375 GTNGNKLAEVN
-389 AGANG
+389 AGVNG
-394 ATSTFAGDV
+394 STSTFANDV
-403 YATNLEV
+403 YATNLDV

-415 VNLGGDF
+415 VNLDGNF

-436 VATGND
+436 LADTKNI
-442 VNSAITNNT
+442 NSAITTSVDNT
-451 GIDSQGT
+451 GT
-458 LTLNGSSTVTGQ
+458 LSLEGSSTVTGQ

-494 NVYVTN
+494 NVYASN

-563 YSITTINGNVFAN
+563 YSTTTINGNVFAN

-620 TVTGQV
+620 TVTG
-626 GTNANKLAEIN
+626 
-637 SGNGISTFA
+637 
-646 NDVYA
+646 
-651 TYLDVEGT
+651 
-659 GIVNLDGNFTGTAIR
+659 
-674 YNADGTVIV
+674 
-683 ADTKNIDSAIENNT
+683 
-697 GTDSQGTLTLEGS
+697 
-710 STVSGTVGALG
+710 
-721 ASLKAINAGAN
+721 
-732 SSTSTFNSD
+732 
-741 VYVTNLNITGSGTV
+741 
-755 ILNSDL
+755 
-761 TGNVVTTGNQGIL
+761 
-774 TTTGA
+774 
-779 TQTITGNVGSLS
+779 
-791 SSVNTLNIG
+791 
-800 SDTVL
+800 
-805 GNYSTTTING
+805 
-815 NVFATSTV
+815 
-823 LNNNNNDNSDGT
+823 
-835 TNSSELILASGKN
+835 
-848 ITSTITTADANMGI
+848 
-862 LTLAGGIQTVS
+862 
-873 ETVGGVGASLE
+873 TVGGVGASLE
-884 KVSSGADF
+884 KVSSGATG

-899 DVYANTVENT
+899 NVYANTVENT
-909 GTGTTTFQDNVVATN
+909 GTGATTFQDNVVATN

-975 GLTGNVTTTADNKG
+975 GLTGNVITTADNKG

-997 NQTVTGQVGTN
+997 NQTVTGTVGGVG
-1008 ANKLAEVNAGANG
+1008 ASLAEVNAGVNG
-1021 ATSTF
+1021 STSTF
-1026 TGDVFATDITVGNG
+1026 ANDVYATDITVGNG

-1045 DNVVATTTTIGS
+1045 DNVVATTTTIGA

-1064 TGGTTTTDIVFSNT
+1064 TSGTTTTDIVFSNI

-1092 FAGKNA
+1092 FSGNNGI
-1098 TVNISDGMGILGSV
+1098 VNISDGMGILGSV

-1127 DGTISDSIGSNIY
+1127 DGIISDSIGSNIY

-1146 INTSNEQNSTDGV
+1146 INTNNEQNTPNGV

-1197 NIIITVDTT
+1197 NIIITVDNT

-1254 YSGAG
+1254 YSDNG

-1268 SNVSSEGMIG
+1268 SNTSSEGMIG
-1278 TIDFN
+1278 TVNFDN
-1283 DEVATLAIGDDVN
+1283 KAGTLAIGDDVN

-1332 NSTFKEIHAGAT
+1332 NSTFKRINAGANG
-1344 AETVT
+1344 ETVT
-1349 FRNDVYVK
+1349 FRNDVYVN
-1357 ESTFHVNGTG
+1357 ETTFHVSGTG

-1375 IGSLIYDADGVV
+1375 ISSLIYDADGVV

-1396 VSSAPVAVTTAT
+1396 VSSVPVAVTTAT

-1420 LLATDIGTSTER
+1420 LLATDIGTSTKR

-1440 SGSAANTYTQNLT
+1440 AGSSASTYTQELT
-1453 KDIYAQNTYIGN
+1453 KNIYAQNTYIGN
-1465 GTNQTILEMN
+1465 GTNQTILEMKN
-1475 DDITFDGSLTVRAN
+1475 DIIFGGSLTVRAN
-1489 SALDVNTHDV
+1489 SALDVNTRDI
-1499 TVTENLALAANSL
+1499 TVNDNLSLAANSL
-1512 TGFKIYTSDITSS
+1512 TGFKIYTSDITAT

-1561 SYNLISANSITGTY
+1561 SYNLVSANSILGTY

-1609 GGSYAVEDLYIKK
+1609 GGSYGVEDLYIKK

-1635 ALAGYAYDTI
+1635 ALAGYAYDTV
-1645 VREGALGDVITKIEE
+1645 VREGALGDVITRIEE
-1660 LDGGLYLTSE
+1660 LDGGLILSSE

-1677 MQKLLT
+1677 MQKLLA

-1697 SNLVLST
+1697 SNLVLTT

-1727 YSSGTYTLNNSFWVK
+1727 YSSGTYTLNNSLWIK

-1749 QSKVQDYD
+1749 QSKVEDYD

-1772 TLRSGATIG
+1772 TLRNGTTIG
-1781 LAVAQANTKIDQ
+1781 LAVAQATTKIDQ

-1814 KEIGDTYVDG
+1814 RDFGDTYVDG
-1824 VLSYAKHSTDSTRRA
+1824 ILSYAKHSTDSTRTA

-1848 DAEQISAKVEVGH
+1848 DADQISAKVEVGH

-1906 NKGTLGVGAKLT
+1906 NKGTLGVGAKLS

-1963 ELNKTIYNAGLGVK
+1963 ELNKTVYNAGIGVK
-1977 TTLGESTSLMLGVD
+1977 TTLSESTSLMLGVD